1 MEDKQKNQIANE
13 LFFAGKCFLIGL
25 IVMFILSI
33 VR

>member
-25 IVMFILSI
+25 IVMSSY
-33 VR
+33 VQ